1 VNHLGPSTLPS
12 AVQHLSIEPVALF
25 FRSAHTISL
34 RLLSDDS
41 GQDLIEYALVA
52 ALVGVGVLGA
62 LRGLKNAIGTS
73 FNSIGN
79 NLTSSV
85 S

>member
-1 VNHLGPSTLPS
+1 
-12 AVQHLSIEPVALF
+12 
-25 FRSAHTISL
+25 
-34 RLLSDDS
+34 
-41 GQDLIEYALVA
+41 
-52 ALVGVGVLGA
+52 VLGA